1 VVSDLLELELI
12 DAPEKVREL
21 LYKYPTESFE
31 RIKLTEDAI
40 ELADKYISEK
50 VVGKTSL
57 EDCRQIAM
65 ATSHKVDVLQVG
77 ILNTS

>member
-1 VVSDLLELELI
+1 MEEFKNDTQGLFLRLENKEILFVVSDLLELELI

-40 ELADKYISEK
+40 
-50 VVGKTSL
+50 
-57 EDCRQIAM
+57 
-65 ATSHKVDVLQVG
+65 
-77 ILNTS
+77 